1 MKQKDNYI
9 LQKIGDEHI
18 IIPTSNEVTNLNGI
32 LVLNKTAV
40 FIWEE
45 LKEERTREE
54 LINSVTLKFDTNPET
69 ASNDVN
75 VFLEELFSKS
85 MITE

>member
-1 MKQKDNYI
+1 MKRKENYI

-18 IIPTSNEVTNLNGI
+18 IVPISTEVTNLNGI

-45 LKEERTREE
+45 LKEEKTREE
-54 LINSVTLKFDTNPET
+54 LVKSLEIKYEIDKDT
-69 ASNDVN
+69 ASKDVDD
-75 VFLEELFSKS
+75 FIKELFSKS